1 MSSKSQILYSLY
13 DLSCLLM
20 LFFFQ
25 YLRTNES
32 CAADL
37 LSYIVHMP
45 TFQVPGVFPFIYL
58 TFLTKKPFFSFRISF
73 LDEFNPIVP
82 SITSLYFANFRVES
96 ITIFRLR
103 LTCENKKRK
112 KKGSKSCKRIYNFV
126 SDENIF
132 KLKTI

>member
-112 KKGSKSCKRIYNFV
+112 KKVPNLVNES
-126 SDENIF
+126 
-132 KLKTI
+132 TILFLMKISSN